1 MKSYLG
7 ILPILVAFLAS
18 PFLGE
23 VRAESVLEFSEVWSK
38 IQTQAPSLKSKALE
52 VQAAEISK
60 DRAKKHWLPKVY
72 ADVRSFQ
79 TNDPALNFMGKLGQ
93 RSATQSDFSTASVRS
108 QPSNYLDTN
117 NQPYTGL
124 NSNTANIFAKDT
136 LNNPGSQTY
145 ARGTLG
151 IELPLYE
158 GGAKSSASLIQE
170 KRLSAVHAEEKYIR
184 FREYSNAA
192 VAYQSILL
200 SEENGKIA
208 ENLHRK
214 ISDFLAQYQIG
225 NRSNLV
231 GFSGSL
237 ALKSLQ
243 LILDVSKKEQ
253 ETLRQSAEETLHYL
267 AVDLPADF
275 KPKKNSLLKFVEE
288 YLPLPSEQE
297 TGHTPLADAYSAYAD
312 GAKESVNS
320 EKSKFLPK
328 IAAYAE
334 TYAYDGNRNF
344 ANSYNA
350 GVYLQ
355 MNLLSP
361 ADIGALDE
369 AKVKAEGAKKKSEEI
384 RLREESNFR
393 ILVQQE
399 KTLSENLKSIYE
411 SVRLQEEQLQV
422 SQKLFRNGTIQ
433 APQLA
438 ESFSAMV
445 NLLKMKTAS
454 ESEYL
459 RIRGELS
466 IFTKRGNSNER

>member
-1 MKSYLG
+1 MKSLLG
-7 ILPILVAFLAS
+7 KLLILSGFITS
-18 PFLGE
+18 PFWDE
-23 VRAESVLEFSEVWSK
+23 VHAETILEFSEVWSR
-38 IQTQAPSLKSKALE
+38 IQIQAPSLKAKALE
-52 VQAAEISK
+52 VKTAEISK
-60 DRAKKHWLPKVY
+60 DRAKKHWLPKIY
-72 ADVRSFQ
+72 ADVRSYQ

-93 RSATQSDFSTASVRS
+93 RSATQSDFSTASVRT
-108 QPSNYLDTN
+108 QPSNYLDSN

-145 ARGTLG
+145 SRGTLG
-151 IELPLYE
+151 IELPFYE
-158 GGAKSSASLIQE
+158 GGAKSSAQLIQE
-170 KRLSAVHAEEKYIR
+170 KKLNAVYAEEKYIR

-200 SEENGKIA
+200 AEENHKVA
-208 ENLHRK
+208 KNLHQK
-214 ISDFLAQYQIG
+214 IYDFLNQYQIG

-243 LILDVSKKEQ
+243 HILEVSKREQ
-253 ETLRQSAEETLHYL
+253 EIIQRSAEEYLQFL
-267 AVDLPADF
+267 AVDVPPDF
-275 KPKKNSLLKFVEE
+275 KPKKIPLLRFADE
-288 YLPLPSEQE
+288 YLPLPGDQE
-297 TGHTPLADAYSAYAD
+297 SGLTPLAEAYSAYAEE
-312 GAKESVNS
+312 AKEGVNS

-350 GVYLQ
+350 GIYLQ
-355 MNLLSP
+355 MNLLNPS
-361 ADIGALDE
+361 DIGALDE
-369 AKVKAEGAKKKSEEI
+369 AKSKAEGAKKKSEEI
-384 RLREESNFR
+384 KLREESSFR
-393 ILVQQE
+393 ILVSQE
-399 KTLSENLKSIYE
+399 KNLSENLKSIYE

-422 SQKLFRNGTIQ
+422 TQKLFRNGTIQ

-445 NLLKMKTAS
+445 NLLKMKIHS

-466 IFTKRGNSNER
+466 IYSKRGNFNER